1 MNNNKVYARQYAQLN
16 IKHNFI
22 QYIAYSRPTFY
33 VIYRRGSLLCLSISL
48 GVLKNIEDPWCS

>member
-16 IKHNFI
+16 IKHHFI

-48 GVLKNIEDPWCS
+48 GVLKNIEDP